1 MEGSANQGRYNLET
15 LAKGRWMAIVHILKQ
30 RYTGSWKGEI
40 LKGSVK
46 GETMKRKL
54 EKSGLIAAG
63 KGSWQGD
70 I

>member
-1 MEGSANQGRYNLET
+1 
-15 LAKGRWMAIVHILKQ
+15 MATVHILKQ

-46 GETMKRKL
+46 GETMKRQL